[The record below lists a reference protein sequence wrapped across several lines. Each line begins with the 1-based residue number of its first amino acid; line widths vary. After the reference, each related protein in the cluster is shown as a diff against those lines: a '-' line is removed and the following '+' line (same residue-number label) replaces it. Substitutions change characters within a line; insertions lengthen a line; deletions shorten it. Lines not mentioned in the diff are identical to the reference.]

1 MATKETAA
9 AKDLPAK
16 DLPLVAG
23 IDGSDASLCALDWAV
38 DEARR
43 HGARLRVVYA
53 SLWERYEGRIADQ
66 DSALTA
72 EALAEER
79 VVALAQ
85 RRALERAPGLEV
97 AAEVVP
103 DEAVNALLAEAYDA
117 AALVIGP
124 SGHTT
129 LAGLLLGSVSLTVA
143 GRAHCP
149 VIVVRG
155 EQPAVQ
161 GEHRRIVV
169 GVGDPAEAPAALRF
183 ALREGAARGC
193 EVAAVRAWR
202 HPARQSV
209 EHYPLPSDATVSR
222 EEAAAR
228 ELSDLLREPHEEFP
242 EVVVRPT
249 TLEGPAHRLLVE
261 HSRTADLLVVG
272 ATRRHRAL
280 GFQLGRV
287 SHTALHRAACPV
299 AVVPHH

>member
-1 MATKETAA
+1 M
-9 AKDLPAK
+9 
-16 DLPLVAG
+16 DLPLVVG
-23 IDGSDASLCALDWAV
+23 IDGSEGSLRALDWAT

-43 HGARLRVVYA
+43 HRVRLRLVYA
-53 SLWERYEGRIADQ
+53 SLWERYEGRVPPAEG
-66 DSALTA
+66 ALSA

-79 VVALAQ
+79 VVATAQ

-97 AAEVVP
+97 SAEVVP
-103 DEAVNALLAEAYDA
+103 DEAVNTLLREAHEA

-124 SGHTT
+124 SGHST

-149 VIVVRG
+149 VTVVRG
-155 EQPAVQ
+155 EPPNVR
-161 GEHRRIVV
+161 GEYGRVLV

-183 ALREGAARGC
+183 ALGEGAARGC
-193 EVAAVRAWR
+193 EVEAVRTWR

-209 EHYPLPSDATVSR
+209 EHYPLPSGATLGQ

-228 ELSDLLREPHEEFP
+228 ELSDLLREPHEQFP
-242 EVVVRPT
+242 DVVVRRT
-249 TLEGPAHRLLVE
+249 TLEGPAHRLLVD
-261 HSRTADLLVVG
+261 HSSTADLLVVG
-272 ATRRHRAL
+272 ATRRHRAV

-299 AVVPHH
+299 TVVPHG